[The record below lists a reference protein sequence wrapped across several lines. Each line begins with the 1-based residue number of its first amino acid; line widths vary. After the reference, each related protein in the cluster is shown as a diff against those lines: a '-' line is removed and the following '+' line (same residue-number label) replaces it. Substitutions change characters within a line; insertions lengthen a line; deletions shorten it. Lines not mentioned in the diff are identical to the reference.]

1 MILPND
7 TTVVVA
13 DGKKLR
19 LFRNKG
25 VEPHIR
31 LTVLEAP
38 EIDADNK
45 GLIRTTHG

>member
-7 TTVVVA
+7 TTVAVA

-25 VEPHIR
+25 VEPNIR
-31 LTVLEAP
+31 LV
-38 EIDADNK
+38 
-45 GLIRTTHG
+45 